1 MVRAY
6 NGEYINDDQTGQIIG
21 ISLGGDYFYEHEEP
35 IHPLRFAFGVEE
47 NALGINRFKAKT
59 FPEPLVMTG
68 TVDKKPAMLL
78 YFTVNESTMRRFRQ
92 MVEAHTSCRNV
103 AGEMGLLGGMPNDAF
118 TAAWDKYSFGIL
130 TRGKENVAKLKA
142 VLQMWEDKDL
152 CILHGRHGPFGKG
165 GLTLVRESAFSKEQ
179 KAEMLARDE
188 DARQLHAAAEKTGI
202 AKKLKKAGLGWY
214 ALKPA
219 WRDFFKNPVYRSR
232 YKVIFFLNPEGQDK
246 YNSGWFT
253 VEELLQWIKGKG
265 PVMRN
270 C

>member
-1 MVRAY
+1 
-6 NGEYINDDQTGQIIG
+6 
-21 ISLGGDYFYEHEEP
+21 
-35 IHPLRFAFGVEE
+35 
-47 NALGINRFKAKT
+47 
-59 FPEPLVMTG
+59 MTG

-78 YFTVNESTMRRFRQ
+78 YFTINESTMRRFRQ

-118 TAAWDKYSFGIL
+118 TAAWDKYSFGVL

-142 VLQMWEDKDL
+142 VLQMWENKDL

-202 AKKLKKAGLGWY
+202 AK
-214 ALKPA
+214 
-219 WRDFFKNPVYRSR
+219 
-232 YKVIFFLNPEGQDK
+232 
-246 YNSGWFT
+246 
-253 VEELLQWIKGKG
+253 
-265 PVMRN
+265 
-270 C
+270 